1 MELFVGLL
9 VLGVG
14 VALVTTGALGRVPQL
29 LATVTG
35 KGTGPDPTANA
46 QPAGYTAP
54 AAPAGPSTGPVRYA

>member
-14 VALVTTGALGRVPQL
+14 VALVTTGALNRVPQL

-35 KGTGPDPTANA
+35 KGTGGDPTAN
-46 QPAGYTAP
+46 PSPTAGYSTGAT
-54 AAPAGPSTGPVRYA
+54 TGPVTYT